1 MGLPRWLN
9 GEKSACHCR
18 RYGFD
23 PWVGKI
29 PWRRKWEIPWTEEP
43 GGLQS
48 MGSQRVGHDLA
59 TKQYVIYILYWCVL
73 YVYKY
78 VNIKYMHTHTHT
90 HTHIFLAASHNPFP
104 LSLPH
109 FNNWCDW
116 CTSRCF
122 PSSSFLFCFPLLTHP
137 TPASP
142 SSETHT
148 SYRLC
153 HGCSL
158 ERKCWCSFSIL
169 ERSLILTHPCVGWMT
184 LDKTFSLWGSV
195 FIFCLWCQ
203 WKKVFWRMKVGFQVP
218 FQVKKNSF

>member
-18 RYGFD
+18 RYRFD

-29 PWRRKWEIPWTEEP
+29 LWGRKWKIPWTEEP

-90 HTHIFLAASHNPFP
+90 HIHIYFLQLPITPFLCHSHTSITDVTDAH
-104 LSLPH
+104 LGASLPP
-109 FNNWCDW
+109 
-116 CTSRCF
+116 CF
-122 PSSSFLFCFPLLTHP
+122 FSAFLSSP
-137 TPASP
+137 TQP
-142 SSETHT
+142 
-148 SYRLC
+148 RLVPVLKPTQATDYVM
-153 HGCSL
+153 G
-158 ERKCWCSFSIL
+158 
-169 ERSLILTHPCVGWMT
+169 V
-184 LDKTFSLWGSV
+184 LWKGNVDVHSV
-195 FIFCLWCQ
+195 Y
-203 WKKVFWRMKVGFQVP
+203 WKGVL
-218 FQVKKNSF
+218 S